1 MSAQVRLR
9 HPDPALKVVESVS
22 ICAAMSNDRKEL
34 LALYALGA
42 LDGDDLIVAEA
53 CVAEGAPSDLA
64 DLRAYEHVT
73 GLLGWAATPVAPPV
87 GLRPRVVEEIGAR
100 KPAPAPIP
108 FRPRVEVV
116 EPAEPS
122 RFGAFAAF
130 ASLAAAATI
139 AAIFLGLALYRSSAE
154 LEATVRQLADAR
166 SAQAQQ
172 REDLERANRL
182 LGVTQDPA
190 LRVTRLTTTGAAPEP
205 TIDVHWQPE
214 QKTGVLVARNLP
226 KVEPNRTYELWL
238 IDGSEPIPAGTFN
251 TDANGTAIFEI
262 DRLTAAGEPK
272 KFAITVEPA
281 GGSQAPTGQILL
293 IGDYRGA

>member
-1 MSAQVRLR
+1 MSAWVRFR
-9 HPDPALKVVESVS
+9 HPGPVLKLVESVF

-53 CVAEGAPSDLA
+53 YVAEGAPADLA

-73 GLLGWAATPVAPPV
+73 GLLGWSATPVAPPV
-87 GLRPRVVEEIGAR
+87 GLRPRVVDELGAR
-100 KPAPAPIP
+100 RSAPAPIP
-108 FRPRVEVV
+108 FRPRADVV
-116 EPAEPS
+116 EPARPS

-166 SAQAQQ
+166 AAQTQQ
-172 REDLERANRL
+172 REDLERANKL

-190 LRVTRLTTTGAAPEP
+190 LRVTRLTTQGAAPEP
-205 TIDVHWQPE
+205 TIDVHWNPE
-214 QKTGVLVARNLP
+214 QKSGVLVARNLP
-226 KVEPNRTYELWL
+226 KVEPSRTYELWL
-238 IDGSEPIPAGTFN
+238 LDGGAPIPAGTFN

-272 KFAITVEPA
+272 NFAITVEPA
-281 GGSQAPTGQILL
+281 GGSPAPTSKVLL
-293 IGDYRGA
+293 IGEYRGT